1 MEPKKWV
8 VTPGLVGLVRE
19 FERLVSVAKRDHII
33 IEGPPRVGKS
43 LFTHIFAELKR
54 AEREKAG
61 LPWQEPLRLNC
72 AELRDSNLIVS
83 ELFGHKRG
91 SFTGAIIDKKGLL
104 ENNEAGLVIL
114 EEIGELNRNDQ
125 AKLLVFLDRG
135 EYKPLGDNKIKRS
148 DVQIIATTNQ
158 ARDKMRD
165 DFYHRFSQFKVPG
178 LHERRQDILYYMGVF
193 MPELIPRL
201 RTWEVFNLLNYHW
214 PGGVAEIQGVCQT
227 IEIGLLKEV
236 EAETKG
242 LRSRDGVQGAL
253 FYNHLRKHPGLN
265 WLSLRSML
273 DGMPEVARRSLIDE
287 LKTSRIELDFGSERP
302 AFPEFVAPMVRTL
315 RQDEQLA
322 PKYSDVK
329 PFGHIWPFDDV
340 FRVLLSVAY
349 YSPDFGL
356 ECDCYKPLL
365 ESIKIKQPKSLPDS
379 IGHVPKRGGVLGGV
393 SMRDDISTKR
403 TDLGL
408 HGLKHRKDAREPAE
422 TGNEP
427 LRPWREV
434 ESEYFARAFKLA
446 KGNVSEVARLTGLTR
461 KVSQTMLRKCG
472 LPKQANDFD
481 QSGKRKKAS

>member
-8 VTPGLVGLVRE
+8 VTPRLVGLIRE
-19 FERLVSVAKRDHII
+19 FEKLVSVDKRGHII

-43 LFTHIFAELKR
+43 LFTHIFTSLKR
-54 AEREKAG
+54 AEREKAR

-83 ELFGHKRG
+83 ELFGHKKG
-91 SFTGAIIDKKGLL
+91 SFTGAIKDRKGLL
-104 ENNEAGLVIL
+104 EENAAGLVIL
-114 EEIGELNRNDQ
+114 EEIGELNDSDQ

-135 EYKPLGDNKIKRS
+135 EYKPLGGNTIKRS

-158 ARDKMRD
+158 TDIRT
-165 DFYHRFSQFKVPG
+165 DFRYRFSHFKVPG
-178 LHERRQDILYYMGVF
+178 LHERRQDILYYIFAF

-201 RTWEVFNLLNYHW
+201 RTWEAFDLLNYHW
-214 PGGVAEIQGVCQT
+214 PGGVSEIQEVCKT

-253 FYNHLRKHPGLN
+253 FFNHLRVHPGLN
-265 WLSLRSML
+265 WLSLCSML
-273 DGMPEVARRSLIDE
+273 DGMSEVARRSLIDE

-322 PKYSDVK
+322 PQYSDVK
-329 PFGHIWPFDDV
+329 PLGRIGPFDDV

-349 YSPDFGL
+349 YSPDFDL
-356 ECDCYKPLL
+356 ELDCCKPLL
-365 ESIKIKQPKSLPDS
+365 ESIEIKQTESLPDS
-379 IGHVPKRGGVLGGV
+379 IGHVPKRGLLGGV
-393 SMRDDISTKR
+393 SMRDDISTER

-408 HGLKHRKDAREPAE
+408 HGLKHHKDAREPAE

-434 ESEYFARAFKLA
+434 ESEYFARVFKLA
-446 KGNVSEVARLTGLTR
+446 KGNVSEVGRLTGLTR
-461 KVSQTMLRKCG
+461 KVAQNILRKHG

-481 QSGKRKKAS
+481 QMGKRKKPS